1 MPPLASSDAVEQIKA
16 RLSLVEVVQ
25 RRVPLRRRQRDW
37 WGLCPFHEE
46 KTPSFKVN
54 EQQQVWYCFG
64 CQRSGDIFTFVQ
76 EIEKVDFRG
85 ALELLADLAGV
96 ELHDQSPADRRASE
110 RKRRILELNEV
121 AAQYYAHVL
130 HSMAAGEAGRSLLA
144 ERQVGEDTALR
155 FGLGYAPGASN
166 FAAFLR
172 KRDRSIPAAQ
182 DAGLLRRDGQDW
194 FQQRLIVPIRDER
207 GRVLAFAGRTVRSDE
222 PRKYVNTPESP
233 VYTKGRVLFGLD
245 LARPAIDERGHAVV
259 MEGQFDVI
267 VAHQY
272 GVANAVAS
280 SGTALTPDQATL
292 LKRYTDELILVFDN
306 DRAGREATYR
316 AIELAA
322 GRQLQTRVVH
332 LTGDAKD
339 PDEFLRAGGDWEGL
353 VRHARPGWEDWLRDA
368 VEGLNPR
375 RPEDVAVA
383 RRRAQAVLDRI
394 TDPALWT
401 RYQELAKTMLDLDPR
416 LDVFQAP
423 ERGRKRTEAPP
434 DAPVS
439 LSSLANGNNVS
450 KSLAYLLSVLV
461 VCPEAVD
468 QVRALLDPADLED
481 DDRAAYLRMVEALQR
496 GGTSVLE
503 RELQGFPSG
512 EQQLVRRAW
521 ADPPPAV
528 DALLAE
534 DVARKIRRQADIRR
548 RRAIINGLAEAERLG
563 DTDRIAELEVQ
574 LRRLSARE

>member
-1 MPPLASSDAVEQIKA
+1 
-16 RLSLVEVVQ
+16 
-25 RRVPLRRRQRDW
+25 
-37 WGLCPFHEE
+37 
-46 KTPSFKVN
+46 
-54 EQQQVWYCFG
+54 
-64 CQRSGDIFTFVQ
+64 
-76 EIEKVDFRG
+76 
-85 ALELLADLAGV
+85 
-96 ELHDQSPADRRASE
+96 
-110 RKRRILELNEV
+110 
-121 AAQYYAHVL
+121 
-130 HSMAAGEAGRSLLA
+130 
-144 ERQVGEDTALR
+144 
-155 FGLGYAPGASN
+155 
-166 FAAFLR
+166 
-172 KRDRSIPAAQ
+172 
-182 DAGLLRRDGQDW
+182 
-194 FQQRLIVPIRDER
+194 
-207 GRVLAFAGRTVRSDE
+207 
-222 PRKYVNTPESP
+222 
-233 VYTKGRVLFGLD
+233 
-245 LARPAIDERGHAVV
+245 
-259 MEGQFDVI
+259 
-267 VAHQY
+267 
-272 GVANAVAS
+272 
-280 SGTALTPDQATL
+280 
-292 LKRYTDELILVFDN
+292 
-306 DRAGREATYR
+306 
-316 AIELAA
+316 
-322 GRQLQTRVVH
+322 
-332 LTGDAKD
+332 
-339 PDEFLRAGGDWEGL
+339 
-353 VRHARPGWEDWLRDA
+353 
-368 VEGLNPR
+368 
-375 RPEDVAVA
+375 
-383 RRRAQAVLDRI
+383 VLDRI

>member
-16 RLSLVEVVQ
+16 RLNLAEVIQ
-25 RRVPLRRRQRDW
+25 RRVPLRRRGRDW
-37 WGLCPFHEE
+37 WGLCPFHDE

-64 CQRSGDIFTFVQ
+64 CQRSGDVFTFVE

-110 RKRRILELNEV
+110 RKRRILELNEL
-121 AAQYYAHVL
+121 AALYYAHVL
-130 HSMAAGEAGRSLLA
+130 HSTAAGEEGRKLMA
-144 ERQVGEDTALR
+144 ERQVGEETAHR
-155 FGLGYAPGASN
+155 FGLGYAPGGAN
-166 FAAFLR
+166 FATFLR
-172 KRDRSIPAAQ
+172 KRDRSIPASQ

-194 FQQRLIVPIRDER
+194 FQLRLMVPIRDER
-207 GRVLAFAGRTVRSDE
+207 GRVVAFAGRTVRSEE

-245 LARPAIDERGHAVV
+245 LARPAIEERGHAVV

-267 VAHQY
+267 VAHQF

-292 LKRYTDELILVFDN
+292 LKRYTDELVLVFDN
-306 DRAGREATYR
+306 DRAGREATHR
-316 AIELAA
+316 VVELAG

-353 VRHARPGWEDWLRDA
+353 VRTARPGWEDWLRDA
-368 VEGLNPR
+368 VAGLNPR
-375 RPEDVAVA
+375 QPEDVAVA
-383 RRRAQAVLDRI
+383 RRRAQEVLDRI
-394 TDPALWT
+394 TDPALWA

-416 LDVFQAP
+416 LDVFQPPGKGRRKAQALP
-423 ERGRKRTEAPP
+423 ETPA
-434 DAPVS
+434 S
-439 LSSLANGNNVS
+439 LPSTSNGNNLTRG
-450 KSLAYLLSVLV
+450 LAYLLRVLV

-468 QVRALLDPADLED
+468 QVRAVLDPADLED

-496 GGTSVLE
+496 GGTTGLE
-503 RELQGFPSG
+503 RELPGLPPG
-512 EQQLVRRAW
+512 EQQLVRLAW
-521 ADPPPAV
+521 ADPPPEV
-528 DALLAE
+528 DASLAE
-534 DVARKIRRQADIRR
+534 DVARRIRRRADIRR

-563 DTDRIAELEVQ
+563 DTDRITELEVQ
-574 LRRLSARE
+574 LRRLSARD